1 MRQCII
7 NHMNRG
13 NLQSGLNRRF
23 ADWSGR
29 ISGTIALLSVLLGL
43 LFLVSFSDLLEHAA
57 AYIFL
62 ALLALIGGFSAITG
76 CILIFLRRDSGR
88 VLLRFF
94 SIIVM
99 VFSLYMS
106 AIESDGFN
114 AAWLAILL
122 LWLLFFVLLGL
133 NPIKSRTRIEK
144 DVIVNSLKN
153 GTYLRLNLPLLL
165 FFIFGITSLTL
176 IWTTD

>member
-1 MRQCII
+1 
-7 NHMNRG
+7 MNRG
-13 NLQSGLNRRF
+13 DSQPDLSHRIASR
-23 ADWSGR
+23 SGR

-43 LFLVSFSDLLEHAA
+43 LFLVSFSDLLEHAV

-62 ALLALIGGFSAITG
+62 ALLALIGGFSALAG

-94 SIIVM
+94 STIVM

-114 AAWLAILL
+114 AVWLAILL
-122 LWLLFFVLLGL
+122 FWLLFFVLLGL
-133 NPIKSRTRIEK
+133 KSIKSRTMKKRN
-144 DVIVNSLKN
+144 VNPDTLKN
-153 GTYLRLNLPLLL
+153 GIYLRLSLPLGVVFHCRNHILHVDMDYRL
-165 FFIFGITSLTL
+165 GPM
-176 IWTTD
+176 D